1 VLGGR
6 AKTGAPPE
14 AIEAAR
20 ADLAEA
26 NAVAAAQRI
35 VATWPALSAETKA
48 ELAVIILS
56 GGGDA

>member
-20 ADLAEA
+20 ADL
-26 NAVAAAQRI
+26 VAA
-35 VATWPALSAETKA
+35 WPPLSAETRA

-56 GGGDA
+56 GADHAAT